1 MDEVIRKVAA
11 LGLPGVLLAI
21 AIATSGFAGGAALT
35 TALAALGGPFGM
47 FGGIALLGIG
57 GLVADA
63 VAKVGINNFLVGVY
77 CQRRQNESYQQLL
90 NEIGNLP
97 VSQDLKNT
105 LRLVVRDGEG
115 CS

>member
-1 MDEVIRKVAA
+1 MDEVFRKVAA

-21 AIATSGFAGGAALT
+21 AIATTGFAGGAALT

-47 FGGIALLGIG
+47 LGGIALLGIG

-63 VAKVGINNFLVGVY
+63 VAKVGIDNFLVGVY
-77 CQRRQNESYQQLL
+77 CRRRQNEPHSKLL
-90 NEIGNLP
+90 TEIGKLP
-97 VSQDLKNT
+97 ISGDLRNR
-105 LRLVVRDGEG
+105 LRLVVKDGEG